1 MNVIYAYNSKNL
13 RYFWKYLATV
23 AAKIKVF
30 LKVDFSTLNSLIS
43 TNKSYSLKK
52 VQSRIFFGDTGWT
65 DDITSKS

>member
-1 MNVIYAYNSKNL
+1 MNVIHACNSKNL

-23 AAKIKVF
+23 AAKIKF

-52 VQSRIFFGDTGWT
+52 VQSRTFFGDTGWT